1 MISER
6 FQQLSRCQLD
16 QFSDRD
22 DLLGLGV
29 YVAVPLVEGDDLQLR
44 PVAAWPLAAD
54 PLAADPLAPADPQQ
68 HEPLLL
74 DGRQRRWLPLRREAV
89 IIGALRVDT
98 RTLPWSADLRRR
110 LEAAAVV
117 LSEARTLDLE
127 QQRLQRQ
134 LDHEQ
139 DQRRV
144 LVHQMRNPLAALRT
158 FTQLLLRRLEPGDE
172 RRTLVEQ
179 LLQEELQLDRYLE
192 VLAGPRSLRGL
203 PAAEDTPLLLPP
215 ALLPLQPEPLAVR
228 LEPLL
233 QRAAATAALQGRG
246 WAAPERLPDW
256 EGPAAAVAEILA
268 NLLENAFRYS
278 AAAGPVGLWCKSS
291 SDGLSLAVWDSGPA
305 IAAEERES
313 IFGRG
318 VRGARGAGLSGTGLG
333 LALAR
338 DQAQACGGSLDLTV
352 PAADLD
358 PSLPATGNA
367 FVLQLPLN
375 PSAAAPTTS
384 ATG

>member
-1 MISER
+1 VISER
-6 FQQLSRCQLD
+6 FEQLCRSQLD
-16 QFSDRD
+16 QFSNRD

-29 YVAVPLVEGDDLQLR
+29 YVAVPLAEADDLQLH
-44 PVAAWPLAAD
+44 PVAAWPS
-54 PLAADPLAPADPQQ
+54 AADPLAPADPQQ

-74 DGRQRRWLPLRREAV
+74 DGRQRRWLPLRRDAV
-89 IIGALRVDT
+89 IIGALRVDS
-98 RTLPWSADLRRR
+98 RTLPWSAELRRR
-110 LEAAAVV
+110 LEAAAAV
-117 LSEARTLDLE
+117 LSEARALDLE

-192 VLAGPRSLRGL
+192 VLAGPRSPREL
-203 PAAEDTPLLLPP
+203 PAAGDAPLLLPP
-215 ALLPLQPEPLAVR
+215 ALLPLEPEPLADR
-228 LEPLL
+228 LAPLL

-246 WAAPERLPDW
+246 WVAPDQLPPW
-256 EGPAAAVAEILA
+256 QGPAAAVAEILA

-278 AAAGPVGLWCKSS
+278 AAAGPVGLWCQQTG
-291 SDGLSLAVWDSGPA
+291 DGLTMAVWDSGPE
-305 IAAEERES
+305 IAAAERDR
-313 IFGRG
+313 IFDRG
-318 VRGARGAGLSGTGLG
+318 VRGARGVGLSGTGLG

-338 DQAQACGGSLDLTV
+338 DQARTCGGRLDLIV

-358 PSLPATGNA
+358 PSLPDSGNA
-367 FVLQLPLN
+367 FVLQLPLSS
-375 PSAAAPTTS
+375 SAAPPTRP

>member
-29 YVAVPLVEGDDLQLR
+29 YVAVPLAEADDLQLR
-44 PVAAWPLAAD
+44 PVAAWPV
-54 PLAADPLAPADPQQ
+54 AADPLAPADPQQ

-74 DGRQRRWLPLRREAV
+74 DGRQRRWLPLRQEAV

-98 RTLPWSADLRRR
+98 RTLPWSAELRRR
-110 LEAAAVV
+110 LEAAAAV
-117 LSEARTLDLE
+117 LSEARALDLE

-192 VLAGPRSLRGL
+192 VLAGPHSLRGL

-305 IAAEERES
+305 IAADERES

>member
-16 QFSDRD
+16 QFSDRE

-44 PVAAWPLAAD
+44 PVAAWP
-54 PLAADPLAPADPQQ
+54 PAADPLAPADPQQ
-68 HEPLLL
+68 DEPLLL

-98 RTLPWSADLRRR
+98 RSLPWSAELRRR
-110 LEAAAVV
+110 LEAAAAV
-117 LSEARTLDLE
+117 LSEARALDLE

-192 VLAGPRSLRGL
+192 VLAGPGAVRGL
-203 PAAEDTPLLLPP
+203 PAAGDTPLLLPP
-215 ALLPLQPEPLAVR
+215 ALLPSQPELLAAR
-228 LEPLL
+228 LGPLL
-233 QRAAATAALQGRG
+233 QRAGATAALQGRA
-246 WAAPERLPDW
+246 WVAPEPLPVW

-278 AAAGPVGLWCKSS
+278 APGGPVGLWCSPS
-291 SDGLSLAVWDSGPA
+291 AEGLTLAVWDGGPG
-305 IAAEERES
+305 IDPAERGS

-338 DQAQACGGSLDLTV
+338 DQAEACGGSLALVV

-358 PSLPATGNA
+358 PALPSTGNA
-367 FVLQLPLN
+367 FVLQLPLSSR
-375 PSAAAPTTS
+375 PAAPARP
-384 ATG
+384 ATD